1 MGTELFVDTP
11 SRKPSKSII
20 LFAVLLVFVCS
31 IITTLSYA
39 IWISPTENKY
49 LELTTQQ
56 KILALQVISNIPEAL
71 SAQPEAF
78 IQLQSASEKIEKNI
92 RILKQGD
99 PALGLPAVPDSISA
113 ESMATINQ
121 WSAFQNELNTIIKTE
136 SVIRILKDFSININ
150 DITPG
155 LIDGLNEILGLLHNA
170 NAKSQHISM
179 TSQLL
184 VLVQTINNSAMVII
198 RGETGAKAAAEFF
211 ERKTKLFGELL
222 TSLLRGNKNKS
233 INKITNRK
241 IRNKLQAIESTFSN
255 IEQLVNRISEKTP
268 QLIRAQKASKYIVL
282 QSNTLLNSISLLKN
296 SFSIRQQQH
305 QKIIWIGLT
314 LSAITLL
321 ALILLLIKYITLTPN
336 SSTEKDRTA
345 ATPPATNTTPGISN
359 KHVQQA
365 TVKLLNDIETFAKGD
380 LTVKATVDSE
390 ITGAIANAVN
400 SAIYSLVKLI
410 TSIDQ
415 MTNQVAEN
423 AEETQVTT
431 IHLARASDQQS
442 EQIAQVSQSIESMAK
457 AIQMVSEHAAK
468 SSHVATK
475 ALNIAVAGS
484 NTVKKTVSSMLTI
497 QTDIKRF
504 AAQIKRLGESSQ
516 KIGDIVE
523 LIKDIAD
530 QTNILALN
538 SAIQASAD
546 NGKID
551 NPSSVAEEVQ
561 QLADKVGLATHNIET
576 LVHSIHTDTAQ
587 AVHAMEQTTSD
598 VSDGTAL
605 AHSAGKA
612 LVRIENISTELSEL
626 TKNISDA
633 ANQLSNTANK
643 ISRNMNTIANVTH
656 QNLAGTKQTVNL
668 TGNLA
673 NHAKQLKAL
682 IKGFKLP

>member
-1 MGTELFVDTP
+1 MDTELFVDTA
-11 SRKPSKSII
+11 SRKPII
-20 LFAVLLVFVCS
+20 LFAVLLVFMCS

-49 LELTTQQ
+49 LELVSQQ

-71 SAQPEAF
+71 SAKPEAF
-78 IQLQSASEKIEKNI
+78 IQLQNASEQIEKNI

-99 PALGLPAVPDSISA
+99 PALGLPAVPHSISA

-121 WSAFQNELNTIIKTE
+121 WNAFQNELNIIIKTE
-136 SVIRILKDFSININ
+136 SVIRILKNFSITIN
-150 DITPG
+150 DITPE
-155 LIDGLNEILGLLHNA
+155 LIDKLNEILDLLHNA

-179 TSQLL
+179 ISQLM

-198 RGETGAKAAAEFF
+198 RGEIGSKTAAEFF
-211 ERKTKLFGELL
+211 ERKTKLFDELL

-233 INKITNRK
+233 IHKITNRK
-241 IRNKLQAIESTFSN
+241 IQNKLQTIASTFSN

-268 QLIRAQKASKYIVL
+268 QLIRAQKASKDIVL
-282 QSNTLLNSISLLKN
+282 QSHTLLNSISLLTN
-296 SFSIRQQQH
+296 SFSVRQAQH

-314 LSAITLL
+314 LSTITLL
-321 ALILLLIKYITLTPN
+321 FLIFLLIKYITLTPN
-336 SSTEKDRTA
+336 NSTEKNQTA
-345 ATPPATNTTPGISN
+345 ATPAMDPAPSIPS

-365 TVKLLNDIETFAKGD
+365 IAKLLNDIETFAKGD
-380 LTVKATVDSE
+380 LTVTATVDSE

-410 TSIDQ
+410 TAIDQ

-457 AIQMVSEHAAK
+457 AIQMVSEHAVK
-468 SSHVATK
+468 SSHVATR

-484 NTVKKTVSSMLTI
+484 NTVKKTVASMLTI
-497 QTDIKRF
+497 QTDIKHF
-504 AAQIKRLGESSQ
+504 SAQIKRLGKSSQ
-516 KIGDIVE
+516 EIGDTVE

-538 SAIQASAD
+538 SAIQASASS
-546 NGKID
+546 GKID

-576 LVHSIHTDTAQ
+576 LVHSIRTDTAK
-587 AVHAMEQTTSD
+587 AVNAMEQTTAD
-598 VSDGTAL
+598 VSNGTAL

-612 LVRIENISTELSEL
+612 LVRIESISTELSEL

-633 ANQLSNTANK
+633 ANQLSSTSNK
-643 ISRNMNTIANVTH
+643 ISRNMNTIANVTN